1 MESGG
6 EWWGVMGSDYD
17 TLGFVELKKSGMMI
31 HWIFQNRRTREDL
44 SRNFGI
50 VDFYVNN
57 ECPMSL
63 IFC

>member
-1 MESGG
+1 M
-6 EWWGVMGSDYD
+6 MGSDYD